1 MMRNAFR
8 QCLAPLS
15 LPEQAALLRALSDL
29 ESGSPRQWLLLE
41 IAATLGPAQASA
53 RTQVAAFAARWLGIA
68 VLLPLLQRWQLPGIA
83 PYQTNAQLLGRAAR
97 QALDDAA
104 LLLVSLTALLAGFD
118 RLPASRQFAAWL
130 LLLIGGAIKYW
141 REHHRHPV
149 IAAPEISGE
158 ESLPGAEAALGL
170 HGLLLARG
178 AEPVEAN
185 SLLANLRA
193 APHARLAPI
202 TRALPELQP
211 PLPERRDFLRVA
223 LACWCMAILPALWL
237 NGWQWGWIVTVLWA
251 MALAWF
257 AHRSRPFPALIL
269 ALTVCA
275 YVLARIAHAM

>member
-1 MMRNAFR
+1 MNRLR
-8 QCLAPLS
+8 QLLAPLS
-15 LPEQAALLRALSDL
+15 PPEQAALLRALSDL

-41 IAATLGPAQASA
+41 IAATLGPAQASR
-53 RTQVAAFAARWLGIA
+53 RTQVAALAARWLGISL
-68 VLLPLLQRWQLPGIA
+68 LLPLLERWQLPGIA
-83 PYQTNAQLLGRAAR
+83 LYQDNARLLGRCAR
-97 QALDDAA
+97 QALDDAS

-141 REHHRHPV
+141 RVHRRHPI
-149 IAAPEISGE
+149 IAAPENTGE
-158 ESLPGAEAALGL
+158 EALPGAEAALGL

-193 APHARLAPI
+193 APHSQLSPI
-202 TRALPELQP
+202 TRALPELLP
-211 PLPERRDFLRVA
+211 PPPERRDFLRAA
-223 LACWCMAILPALWL
+223 LAGWCAAILPALWL

-251 MALAWF
+251 MGMAWF
-257 AHRSRPFPALIL
+257 AHRSRTFPALIL

-275 YVLARIAHAM
+275 YLLARIAHAM